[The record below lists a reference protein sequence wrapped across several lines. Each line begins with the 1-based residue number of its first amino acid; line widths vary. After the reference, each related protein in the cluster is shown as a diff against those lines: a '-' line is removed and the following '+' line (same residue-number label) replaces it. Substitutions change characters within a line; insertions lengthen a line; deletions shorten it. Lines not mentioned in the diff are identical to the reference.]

1 MNEKSRDYW
10 SSRLADKVY
19 IKHSVSMKK
28 AVKKAYSEQVNKIKS
43 AIAELYADMLAD
55 GEIST
60 TNLYKYGRYS
70 ELIRE
75 INKITGEFAEEE
87 LKVLND
93 ELEQAYIETF
103 EKTSET
109 FGNDIK
115 WGLQNKYFMEEA
127 LNGNFHGKNFSSR
140 VWTNRNKMSKIL
152 EQSIQD
158 IVASGRSK
166 DDAVKEMIQ
175 RTGQSFTN
183 ADRLI
188 RTETMRVINAGQQ
201 NSYMVA
207 GYTRGYYLVADDER
221 LCDECLEWER
231 RTKDNPMPLDEMES
245 IHHPNCRCTIIPV
258 TEDKRIYDYT
268 KEELQQ
274 RHTSSKIISGAL
286 NPESKEANKHA
297 KRYYEE
303 IRKRKKDCTAIS
315 ERTGFTEEFINK
327 VKNYLFIEKH
337 DLGNGELEYFYP
349 DYEIAQS
356 WQRLSDKNM
365 IIQDHDL
372 ILLQHEHLERELIRK
387 GFSQQEAHRKAEEKY
402 NYAKALKE
410 RN

>member
-28 AVKKAYSEQVNKIKS
+28 AVKKAYSEQVKKIKS

-75 INKITGEFAEEE
+75 INKITGEFAEKE

-93 ELEQAYIETF
+93 ELEQAYIDAF

-109 FGNDIK
+109 FGNDVK
-115 WGLQNKYFMEEA
+115 WGLQNTYFMEEA

-140 VWTNRNKMSKIL
+140 VWTNRNKMSRIL

-166 DDAVKEMIQ
+166 DDAIKEMIQ

-201 NSYMVA
+201 NSYMAA

-258 TEDKRIYDYT
+258 VEDKKLYQYIQEEYAKGMNYT
-268 KEELQQ
+268 FSNN
-274 RHTSSKIISGAL
+274 SSQNMTMQLNKNKNNDKIKIITGHNSPPKKSEPNCIIDHKNIDGIVDIRAFYNEEGL
-286 NPESKEANKHA
+286 KKLEINTTNHNRPKYHKFGKHGEHA
-297 KRYYEE
+297 HDYVWNENWE
-303 IRKRKKDCTAIS
+303 IV
-315 ERTGFTEEFINK
+315 ERTVRE
-327 VKNYLFIEKH
+327 
-337 DLGNGELEYFYP
+337 
-349 DYEIAQS
+349 
-356 WQRLSDKNM
+356 LSDKERKDN
-365 IIQDHDL
+365 DD
-372 ILLQHEHLERELIRK
+372 IL
-387 GFSQQEAHRKAEEKY
+387 
-402 NYAKALKE
+402 
-410 RN
+410 